1 MFDVG
6 IIFVIFKLTMKANV
20 KHHKITMFQKI
31 ITFFEKQ
38 SFGVCTY
45 LADKLDMSIS
55 KIRLFFIYASFL
67 AVGFPIVFYVLAAFV
82 LDVRHYI
89 KRIRLRIWDL

>member
-1 MFDVG
+1 MY
-6 IIFVIFKLTMKANV
+6 
-20 KHHKITMFQKI
+20 QQI
-31 ITFFEKQ
+31 ITYFEKQ

-45 LADKLDMSIS
+45 IADKLDISIS
-55 KIRLFFIYASFL
+55 KIRLFFIYSSFL
-67 AVGFPIVFYVLAAFV
+67 AVGFPIIFYVTAALV

>member
-1 MFDVG
+1 
-6 IIFVIFKLTMKANV
+6 
-20 KHHKITMFQKI
+20 MFQQF
-31 ITFFEKQ
+31 ITFFEKR

-45 LADKLDMSIS
+45 LAERLDISIS

-67 AVGFPIVFYVLAAFV
+67 AVGFPIVFYILAAVV

-89 KRIRLRIWDL
+89 KKIRLRIWDV

>member
-1 MFDVG
+1 
-6 IIFVIFKLTMKANV
+6 
-20 KHHKITMFQKI
+20 MFQRV

-45 LADKLDMSIS
+45 LAGRLNMSID

-67 AVGFPIVFYVLAAFV
+67 AVGFPIIFYILAALI

-89 KRIRLRIWDL
+89 KRVRLRIWDV

>member
-1 MFDVG
+1 
-6 IIFVIFKLTMKANV
+6 
-20 KHHKITMFQKI
+20 MFQRI
-31 ITFFEKQ
+31 VTFFEKQ

-45 LADKLDMSIS
+45 LAERLNISIS

-67 AVGFPIVFYVLAAFV
+67 AVGFPIIFYILAALV

-89 KRIRLRIWDL
+89 KKIKMRIWDV

>member
-1 MFDVG
+1 MLELFLLDLD
-6 IIFVIFKLTMKANV
+6 KSMQANV
-20 KHHKITMFQKI
+20 NQSKITMFQKI

-45 LADKLDMSIS
+45 LADKLNMSIS

-67 AVGFPIVFYVLAAFV
+67 AVGFPIVFYILAAFV

-89 KRIRLRIWDL
+89 KKIRLRSWDL